1 MSNDP
6 ELFKSKKK
14 KSNRNSKKKEYL
26 DMLDDFNLDKNNDNY
41 DKSVSTY
48 GKNFKYL
55 SNKEKDIFENKFSVP
70 KNESQKRFL
79 KYLNS
84 ENYKILIASGPAGT
98 GKTLFSIEQGVKNFL
113 LEKYEKIILTRPSVS
128 VDEDLGYLPGTLE
141 EKMAPW
147 VRPIYDVLYNFITPK
162 EVEQL
167 IVDKI
172 IEICPLGFMRGRT
185 FKNSW
190 IIADEMQNS
199 TIAQMKMLLT
209 RIGENTRLVI
219 TGDLEQNDMKYEMN
233 GLEDF
238 LNKMKGRRSDSINS
252 IEFNKS
258 DIERENVVREV
269 IDIYRAE
276 EIPYQYK
283 INDNT
288 NKNSNDSNNNSNNNS
303 KDNSKNNSKNNS
315 NKNSNENS
323 NDNSDDNVDDNVDD
337 NGDDNGDDED
347 NDDNDKENK

>member
-1 MSNDP
+1 MSSDS
-6 ELFKSKKK
+6 ELFKGKKQNK
-14 KSNRNSKKKEYL
+14 SNTKSNRKSKKHLHL
-26 DMLDDFNLDKNNDNY
+26 DMLDDFNLAKNNNDFDKNTTT
-41 DKSVSTY
+41 KIQ
-48 GKNFKYL
+48 NFKYL
-55 SNKEKDIFENKFSVP
+55 SNKEKDNFENKFSSP

-98 GKTLFSIEQGVKNFL
+98 GKTLLSIEQGVKNFL
-113 LEKYEKIILTRPSVS
+113 LEKYDKIILTRPSVS

-147 VRPIYDVLYNFITPK
+147 VRPIYDVLYNFISPK
-162 EVEQL
+162 EVEHL
-167 IVDKI
+167 IEEKI

-252 IEFNKS
+252 IEFNKC

-283 INDNT
+283 VNDDNKNDN
-288 NKNSNDSNNNSNNNS
+288 NIEDEKNI
-303 KDNSKNNSKNNS
+303 K
-315 NKNSNENS
+315 E
-323 NDNSDDNVDDNVDD
+323 DDEDEDDEDE
-337 NGDDNGDDED
+337 DDED
-347 NDDNDKENK
+347 NDYNKVDDTE

>member
-41 DKSVSTY
+41 DKSVNTY
-48 GKNFKYL
+48 NKNFKYL

-98 GKTLFSIEQGVKNFL
+98 GKTLLSIEQGVKNFL

-147 VRPIYDVLYNFITPK
+147 VRPIYDVLYNFISPK

-167 IVDKI
+167 IADKI

-252 IEFNKS
+252 IEFNKG

-283 INDNT
+283 INDNAI
-288 NKNSNDSNNNSNNNS
+288 KNSNNNSNNNS
-303 KDNSKNNSKNNS
+303 
-315 NKNSNENS
+315 NKNS
-323 NDNSDDNVDDNVDD
+323 NDNSDDND
-337 NGDDNGDDED
+337 DDEND
-347 NDDNDKENK
+347 ENENNDENNDDNNNDDENK